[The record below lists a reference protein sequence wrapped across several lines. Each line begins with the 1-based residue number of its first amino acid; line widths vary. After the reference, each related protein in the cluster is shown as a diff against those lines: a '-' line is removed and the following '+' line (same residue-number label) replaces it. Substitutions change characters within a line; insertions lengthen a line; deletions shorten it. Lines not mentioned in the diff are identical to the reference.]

1 MTTTN
6 YVFEIKPRYDKT
18 YIPFTKWI
26 LATSLEEALAGLEKR
41 LTIAPKIDG
50 APLHSV
56 DDYEFKFR
64 I

>member
-6 YVFEIKPRYDKT
+6 YVFEIKPKEGKV
-18 YIPFTKWI
+18 YISITKWI
-26 LATSLEEALAGLEKR
+26 PATSREEALAGLER
-41 LTIAPKIDG
+41 RVNAAPKIDG

-56 DDYEFKFR
+56 DDYELKFR